1 MKKDLGIY
9 KNTALLSLLSVLE
22 RALGFFYRIV
32 LARLLGAE
40 GLGVYQI
47 AVSHFFV
54 LRTLGGGGIPVTL
67 SRTVAKE
74 GVKKNR
80 KSSAAPLS
88 AALLLSLLI
97 TLPLTLF
104 FLLFAGKIPSLQADA
119 TLLKILVASLPFA
132 CAYAA
137 IKGFFWGNKEFLA
150 PALFE
155 FFEEIF
161 MTALG
166 TGILILAGTFTPS
179 QGALFAAIAM
189 SASCLFSCLVALFAL
204 FKRKLKFTSPR
215 GYLKP
220 LFLSSLPITAV
231 RSGTTIVASAV
242 AVLLPA
248 MLTRAGYTESEALAA
263 FGVAAGMVMPLL
275 TMPMTVIGSLSTVLI
290 PELSEAN
297 ARRDEKKLSAATE
310 KGLTFAAMLAC
321 LLLPVFS
328 SVGYELG
335 SATYGNLL
343 AGEMLEKTGLLL
355 LPMSVCAASQ
365 SMVNSLGYEKQSFT
379 FSCIGSAL
387 FLLCVFLLPRFVG
400 IYAYPIGLGVEFT
413 VCAVLSLLFLHKKCP
428 PSSAFYKKLFAS
440 LALALPLTL
449 FGKTAMQVCLRLF
462 SEPFALIA
470 AAVLILAVTA
480 GLFAAFGILQKKE
493 LKKFF

>member
-1 MKKDLGIY
+1 MKKTSGIY
-9 KNTALLSLLSVLE
+9 KNTFLLSFLSILE

-74 GVKKNR
+74 RAIHQKTAG
-80 KSSAAPLS
+80 SSALS
-88 AALLLSLLI
+88 AALILSLCI

-104 FLLFAGKIPSLQADA
+104 FLLFSGKIAAFQADA

-166 TGILILAGTFTPS
+166 TAILILAGTFTPA

-189 SASCLFSCLVALFAL
+189 SASCLFSCIVALFAL
-204 FKRKLKFTSPR
+204 WKRKIKFHSPKE
-215 GYLKP
+215 YFKP
-220 LFLSSLPITAV
+220 IFLSSLPITAV
-231 RSGTTIVASAV
+231 RSGTTLVGSAV

-248 MLTRAGYTESEALAA
+248 MLVKAGYTETQALAM

-275 TMPMTVIGSLSTVLI
+275 TMPMTVIGALSTVLI

-297 ARRDEKKLSAATE
+297 ARKDDKKLATAIE
-310 KGLTFAAMLAC
+310 KGLTFAALLAC
-321 LLLPVFS
+321 MLFPVFS
-328 SVGYELG
+328 VVGYELG
-335 SATYGNLL
+335 SIAYQNTL
-343 AGEMLEKTGLLL
+343 AGEMLEKSALLL
-355 LPMSVCAASQ
+355 LPMSLCMVAQ
-365 SMVNSLGYEKQSFT
+365 SMVNSLGFEKQSFV
-379 FSCIGSAL
+379 FSCIGSAI
-387 FLLCVFLLPRFVG
+387 FLLCIFLLPSLVG
-400 IYAYPIGLGVEFT
+400 IYAYLIGLGAEFT
-413 VCAVLSLLFLHKKCP
+413 VCTMLSLVFLHKKCP
-428 PSSAFYKKLFAS
+428 PSLVFYKKLIGAI
-440 LALALPLTL
+440 ALTLPIVL
-449 FGKTAMQVCLRLF
+449 FGKMAMRACLV
-462 SEPFALIA
+462 SMGEIFALLLA
-470 AAVLILAVTA
+470 ALLTAAVTM
-480 GLFAAFGILQKKE
+480 GLFVAFGFLQKKE